1 MSSLITALNAGKT
14 SLLTNQKSIEIIGN
28 NIANVNTPGY
38 SRQTAVLT
46 EIPSVTFGDFF
57 VGQGVTVSN
66 VSRDYSSFI
75 TKQLQDKTVEFG
87 EETGRSAPM
96 TELQRTFS
104 VSEDN
109 LSAKITSFF
118 DAWQQLAA
126 NPSGQVERDTVLQQG
141 QLLGTAFNDTNKSLD
156 NIVNNLNTQVVA
168 GVDDLNAKLS
178 QIAKLNDRIQQVEVS
193 GQTENSARDQRDLL
207 VKDLSEK
214 LGVQTY
220 SDGQGM
226 LCLQLPGGLPLV
238 QGNQAMTIKTVTT
251 GADMKLQLVVA
262 GHPVDISND
271 NLGGEFKGMLDVRD
285 NLISGL
291 RSNLDTLAT
300 DLTKAV
306 NDVHSQGY
314 YTDPTTGL
322 AVAAST
328 DPVTGLP
335 NQGGLFFNNLA
346 GPPVMANASRHVEVA
361 ITDTR
366 KIAAAGQNTAAAGD
380 NQNALLIAQL
390 GNSHQVSG
398 TTDTF
403 DGYYSQMVSDVGIEA
418 NRNNLALTGAKDAT
432 TQLQNLRDGYSGVS
446 LEEEMVNLMQYQ
458 RGFQSSAKFLA
469 TVDEMMT
476 SLLQV
481 KQ

>member
-1 MSSLITALNAGKT
+1 MSSLLTALNAGET
-14 SLLTNQKSIEIIGN
+14 SLLTNQKAIEIVGN

-46 EIPSVTFGDFF
+46 EIPSVTFGNFF

-66 VSRDYSSFI
+66 ISRDYSAFI

-87 EETGRSAPM
+87 DETGRSSPM
-96 TELQRTFS
+96 TELQRTFG

-118 DAWQQLAA
+118 DSWQQLSA

-141 QLLGTAFNDTNKSLD
+141 QLLGTAFSDTSKSMD
-156 NIVNNLNTQVVA
+156 DISTNINTEIVA
-168 GVDDLNAKLS
+168 GVDDINAKLS
-178 QIAKLNDRIQQVEVS
+178 QIAKLNDRISQVEVS

-207 VKDLSEK
+207 VQDLSEK

-220 SDGQGM
+220 NDGQGM

-238 QGNQAMTIKTVTT
+238 QGNTAMTIKAVTT
-251 GADMKLQLVVA
+251 GTDVNLQLQVSGSTVN
-262 GHPVDISND
+262 ISNA
-271 NLGGEFKGMLDVRD
+271 NLGGEFKGMFDVRD
-285 NLISGL
+285 NIISGL
-291 RSNLDTLAT
+291 RTKLDNLAV

-306 NDVHSQGY
+306 NDVHTQGY
-314 YTDPTTGL
+314 YTDPTTDQP
-322 AVAAST
+322 A
-328 DPVTGLP
+328 TG
-335 NQGGLFFNNLA
+335 QLFFNDLS
-346 GPPVMANASRHVEVA
+346 GPPAVANASRHVDVA

-366 KIAAAGQNTAAAGD
+366 MVATAGQSTAAAGD

-458 RGFQSSAKFLA
+458 RGFQSSAKFLS

-476 SLLQV
+476 SLLAV
-481 KQ
+481 KQP

>member
-1 MSSLITALNAGKT
+1 MSSLLNALNAGKT
-14 SLLTNQKSIEIIGN
+14 SLLSNQKSIEIVGN

-46 EIPSVTFGDFF
+46 EIPSLSFGNFF

-66 VSRDYSSFI
+66 VARDYSAFI
-75 TKQLQDKTVEFG
+75 TKQLQDKTVDFG

-96 TELQRTFS
+96 TELQRTFG
-104 VSEDN
+104 VSDDN
-109 LSAKITSFF
+109 LSAKITKFF

-141 QLLGTAFNDTNKSLD
+141 QLLGAAFADTNTSLD
-156 NIVNNLNTQVVA
+156 SIVTNLNTQIVA

-178 QIAKLNDRIQQVEVS
+178 QLAQLNDRISQVEIS
-193 GQTENSARDQRDLL
+193 GQSANAARDQRDLL

-214 LGVQTY
+214 LGAQTY
-220 SDGQGM
+220 SDNRGM
-226 LCLQLPGGLPLV
+226 LNLQLPGGLPLV
-238 QGNQAMTIKTVTT
+238 LGNQAMSIQTVTT
-251 GADMKLQLVVA
+251 GSNLQLQLLVS
-262 GHPVDISND
+262 GSTLNISND
-271 NLGGEFKGMLDVRD
+271 SLGGEFKGMVDVRD
-285 NLISGL
+285 NIISGL
-291 RSNLDTLAT
+291 RTQLDTLAVN
-300 DLTKAV
+300 LTKAV
-306 NDVHSQGY
+306 NDVHLQGY
-314 YTDPTTGL
+314 YTDPTTGN
-322 AVAAST
+322 AVATTKDPT
-328 DPVTGLP
+328 DPTNKLLI
-335 NQGGLFFNNLA
+335 QGGLFFKDFKDITSSTNVSRY
-346 GPPVMANASRHVEVA
+346 VMVA
-361 ITDTR
+361 IDDTR
-366 KIAAAGQNTAAAGD
+366 KIATAGLDTAAAGD

-390 GNSHQVSG
+390 GNVSG
-398 TTDTF
+398 YADTF

-469 TVDEMMT
+469 SVDEMMT
-476 SLLQV
+476 SLLAM

>member
-1 MSSLITALNAGKT
+1 MSSLLSALNSGKT
-14 SLLTNQKSIEIIGN
+14 SLLTNQKSIEIVGN

-46 EIPSVTFGDFF
+46 EIPAVTFGDFF

-118 DAWQQLAA
+118 DSWQQLSA

-141 QLLGTAFNDTNKSLD
+141 QLLGAAFNDTSKSMD
-156 NIVNNLNTQVVA
+156 DIVTNLNTEIVA
-168 GVDDLNAKLS
+168 GVDDINAKLT
-178 QIAKLNDRIQQVEVS
+178 QIAKLNDRISQVEVS
-193 GQTENSARDQRDLL
+193 GQTENAARDQRDLL
-207 VKDLSEK
+207 VQDLSEK
-214 LGVQTY
+214 LGVQSY
-220 SDGQGM
+220 NDGQGM

-238 QGNQAMTIKTVTT
+238 QGNKAMTIQAVTT
-251 GADMKLQLVVA
+251 GSDVKLQLQAA
-262 GHPVDISND
+262 GSTIDISND
-271 NLGGEFKGMLDVRD
+271 NLGGEFKGMFDVRD
-285 NLISGL
+285 NLIGGL
-291 RSNLDTLAT
+291 RSNLNTLAV
-300 DLTKAV
+300 DLTQAV

-314 YTDPTTGL
+314 YTDPTTGQ
-322 AVAAST
+322 AVPTDKDST
-328 DPVTGLP
+328 GKMV
-335 NQGGLFFNNLA
+335 QGGLFFEDLSNL
-346 GPPVMANASRHVEVA
+346 PPNEDASRHVEVA

-366 KIAAAGQNTAAAGD
+366 LIAAAGQDTAAAGD

-390 GNSHQVSG
+390 GNSHVVKG
-398 TTDTF
+398 TSDTF

-418 NRNNLALTGAKDAT
+418 NRNNLALSGAKDAT

-476 SLLQV
+476 SLIQI